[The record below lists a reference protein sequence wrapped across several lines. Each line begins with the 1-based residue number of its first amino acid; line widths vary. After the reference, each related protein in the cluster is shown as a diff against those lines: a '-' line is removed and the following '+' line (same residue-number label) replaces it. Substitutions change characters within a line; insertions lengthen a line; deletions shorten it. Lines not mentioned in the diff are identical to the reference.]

1 MTQLSFETIHASAV
15 AILGRAVL
23 LYGRS
28 GSGKSDLALRLIDR
42 GASLISDDYT
52 VCHARDNALFASAPG
67 SILDR
72 IEVRG
77 LGIVNMPSIQ
87 DIPIA
92 LLINLESDVDRFPLD
107 RDVFLIAGHHV
118 PMVALEPFHASAPIK
133 VELALQLIEKP

>member
-1 MTQLSFETIHASAV
+1 MTKLSFETIHASAV

-42 GASLISDDYT
+42 GAMLISDDYT
-52 VCHARDNALFASAPG
+52 LCHAREDGLFASAPG
-67 SILDR
+67 SILDK

-77 LGIVNMPSIQ
+77 LGIINMPSVQ
-87 DIPIA
+87 DVGIA

-107 RDVFLIAGHHV
+107 RDTLMIAGCSV
-118 PMVALEPFHASAPIK
+118 PVIALEPFHASTPIK
-133 VELALQLIEKP
+133 VELALQLIDGT